1 MDITSYLKGESLK
14 RLLQGLALGAA
25 LAMIV
30 GFNWGGWMLG
40 SSSHEMAQSTASA
53 AVVKAL
59 VPICVA
65 QFKQAPDSAAKLAE
79 LKKASS
85 WDQSIYVE
93 KGGWAMMPG
102 STTNVTGVAQAC
114 ASALRDMT

>member
-1 MDITSYLKGESLK
+1 MEITSILKGDSLK

-25 LAMIV
+25 LTMIV
-30 GFNWGGWMLG
+30 GFSWGGWMLG
-40 SSSHEMAQSTASA
+40 SSSREMAQSTANA

-65 QFKQAPDSAAKLAE
+65 QFQQGSGSTAKLAE

-85 WDQSIYVE
+85 WDQSVYIE
-93 KGGWAMMPG
+93 KGGWSAMPG
-102 STTNVTGVAQAC
+102 STTNVSGVAQAC
-114 ASALRDMT
+114 ATALRDMS

>member
-1 MDITSYLKGESLK
+1 MEITSILKGDSLK
-14 RLLQGLALGAA
+14 RLLQGLALGVA
-25 LAMIV
+25 LTMVV

-40 SSSHEMAQSTASA
+40 SSSHELAQSTANA

-65 QFKQAPDSAAKLAE
+65 QFKQASDSPARLVE

-85 WDQSIYVE
+85 WDQSGYIE
-93 KGGWAMMPG
+93 KGGWSAMPG
-102 STTNVTGVAQAC
+102 STTNVSGVAQAC
-114 ASALRDMT
+114 ATALRDMT